1 MDNQRSNQLLIK
13 NTLMLYVR
21 MFVTMAIGLFT
32 SRVVLASLG
41 KTDFGLYGVVAGV
54 VTMMGFLNRSMAAC
68 TQRFLTFELGR
79 NDMTRLNKVFCTS
92 IQVHMLIAAIVVLV
106 SETVGLWFLNHKMQ
120 IPVDRMHAAH
130 WVFHCSVLSSVLAIM
145 TVPYNAAIVA
155 HERMSAFAY
164 FSIAEVTLKL
174 LIVYALYIS
183 PIDRLI
189 AYSIL
194 MLAIPL
200 LVFFLYYRYSKK
212 RFEECH
218 YSIVWDKEMNSSM
231 LSFAGWDLFGNFS
244 TIARTQG
251 VNIILNMFFGAIVN
265 AAAGVATQVQGA
277 VMQFASNI
285 ITAVRPQMIKA
296 YSNNDH
302 DRVMELMTKAGML
315 VFLLLLTIS
324 APLIVEMPYVL
335 RIWLKDVP
343 DFSTDFCRWT
353 LLFNLGASLSM
364 IVMIGIH
371 ATGRIKLPSIIN
383 GTLYMMVIPV
393 SYLLY
398 KMGSRPTIAF
408 TYNTLAIFFVVLSNC
423 MMLHNFYPQFSAI
436 AFIKKVVIPDFA
448 FLGTFLVILS
458 LFSSLFDESFIRL
471 LGACALSVMLAILS
485 VFIILTKEERT
496 HLFSI
501 IKLRVN
507 GNKSR

>member
-1 MDNQRSNQLLIK
+1 MENQKSNQLLIK
-13 NTLMLYVR
+13 NTFLLYVR

-79 NDMTRLNKVFCTS
+79 NDKTRLHKVFCTS
-92 IQVHMLIAAIVVLV
+92 IQVHLLIAAIVVLV
-106 SETVGLWFLNHKMQ
+106 SETIGLWFLSHKMQ
-120 IPVDRMHAAH
+120 IPADRMYAAH

-155 HERMSAFAY
+155 HEKMSAFAY
-164 FSIAEVTLKL
+164 FSIAEVTMKL

-194 MLAIPL
+194 MLIIPI
-200 LVFFLYYRYSKK
+200 LVFLLYYRYCKK
-212 RFEECH
+212 RFDECH
-218 YSIVWDKEMNSSM
+218 YSAVWDKEMNSSM

-251 VNIILNMFFGAIVN
+251 VNIILNMFFGAIIN
-265 AAAGVATQVQGA
+265 AAASIATQVQGA
-277 VMQFASNI
+277 VMQFASNVI
-285 ITAVRPQMIKA
+285 VAVRPQMIKA

-302 DRVMELMTKAGML
+302 ERVKELMTKAGTL
-315 VFLLLLTIS
+315 VFILLLTIS

-335 RIWLKDVP
+335 RLWLKDVP
-343 DFSTDFCRWT
+343 DFSTSFCRWT

-371 ATGRIKLPSIIN
+371 ATGKIKVPSIVN
-383 GTLYMMVIPV
+383 GTLYIMVLPV

-398 KMGSRPTIAF
+398 RVGCKPTIAF
-408 TYNTLAIFFVVLSNC
+408 IYNTVAIFIAVASNC
-423 MMLHNFYPQFSAI
+423 MILQKNYPEFKAPI
-436 AFIKKVVIPDFA
+436 FIKRVIIPDFLYLGA
-448 FLGTFLVILS
+448 FLGILYICSSLFLESFGRLVIICVMSVILAVTSVFVILS
-458 LFSSLFDESFIRL
+458 
-471 LGACALSVMLAILS
+471 
-485 VFIILTKEERT
+485 KEERE
-496 HLFSI
+496 HLFSLI
-501 IKLRVN
+501 
-507 GNKSR
+507 KSRLNGIKSR